1 MSDPLTGMIPPLTV
15 ADRPRVEWPDGRSVA
30 VWIIPNIE
38 QYHLDALDEPGLP
51 DVRGYSRRDYG
62 NRVGIW
68 RVFDVLSRLGIRGT
82 VALNGEVAT
91 TYPQVLERAL
101 ELDWELMG
109 HGMTNSTRLTHLQP
123 DEERAIIADT
133 RATIEKLGA
142 RMHGWLG
149 PGLTES
155 WSTLDLLAEAGVEY
169 TCDWVNDDL
178 PYAFSNGLW
187 SMPYTLELNDMPLF
201 NAPSISIGDFE
212 RRIRDSFD
220 VLLSEAPALPRV
232 MSIALHPFLIGAPHR
247 IRYLERA
254 LRYLVDSE
262 QAWFATGHEIVAHYR
277 AATAGAPTAV
287 PLAAGQA

>member
-1 MSDPLTGMIPPLTV
+1 MSNPLSGMVPALTV
-15 ADRPRVEWPDGRSVA
+15 ADRPRVEWPDGKAVA
-30 VWIIPNIE
+30 VWVIPNIE
-38 QYHLDALDEPGLP
+38 QYRVDALEVPELP

-68 RVFDVLSRLGIRGT
+68 RMFDVLSRLGIRGT
-82 VALNGEVAT
+82 VALNGEVAE
-91 TYPQVLERAL
+91 TYPQVVDRAL

-123 DEERAIIADT
+123 DEERAVIADT
-133 RATIEKLGA
+133 RATIEKLGT

-155 WSTLDLLAEAGVEY
+155 WSTLDLLADAGVEY

-201 NAPSISIGDFE
+201 STPSISIADFE

-220 VLLSEAPALPRV
+220 VLVSEAPALPRV

-262 QAWFATGHEIVAHYR
+262 QAWFATGHEILAHYR
-277 AATAGAPTAV
+277 AATAAASPDL

>member
-1 MSDPLTGMIPPLTV
+1 
-15 ADRPRVEWPDGRSVA
+15 
-30 VWIIPNIE
+30 
-38 QYHLDALDEPGLP
+38 
-51 DVRGYSRRDYG
+51 
-62 NRVGIW
+62 
-68 RVFDVLSRLGIRGT
+68 
-82 VALNGEVAT
+82 
-91 TYPQVLERAL
+91 
-101 ELDWELMG
+101 
-109 HGMTNSTRLTHLQP
+109 MTNSTRLTHLQP
-123 DEERAIIADT
+123 DEERTVIAET
-133 RATIEKLGA
+133 KATIEGLGA
-142 RMHGWLG
+142 QMHGWLG

-178 PYAFSNGLW
+178 PYAFGNGLW

-201 NAPSISIGDFE
+201 NMPSISITDFE

-220 VLLSEAPALPRV
+220 VLASEAAELPRV

-277 AATAGAPTAV
+277 AATAGDPTAV

>member
-15 ADRPRVEWPDGRSVA
+15 ADRPRVDWPDGRSVA
-30 VWIIPNIE
+30 VWVIPNIE
-38 QYHLDALDEPGLP
+38 QYRLDGLDVPGLP

-68 RVFDVLSRLGIRGT
+68 RMFDVLSHLGIRGT

-91 TYPQVLERAL
+91 TYPQVLQRAL

-109 HGMTNSTRLTHLQP
+109 HGMTNSTRLTHLPP
-123 DEERAIIADT
+123 DEERTVIAET
-133 RATIEKLGA
+133 KATIEGLGA

-187 SMPYTLELNDMPLF
+187 SIPYTLELNDMPLF
-201 NAPSISIGDFE
+201 NMPSISVTDFE

-220 VLLSEAPALPRV
+220 VLASEARALPRV

-254 LRYLVDSE
+254 LSYLADSG

-277 AATAGAPTAV
+277 AATAGDASAV